1 MNHDGLTQRGAE
13 VYEELG
19 DSPVEKG
26 RPKSLE
32 RSEELQIL
40 AAREPEV
47 ERPLPSGAEPDRS
60 PTPSARGRVLIL
72 LGGSKHGAAYLLS
85 PFAKPPDAA

>member
-1 MNHDGLTQRGAE
+1 MASHLPKPGMNHDGLAQRGAE

-40 AAREPEV
+40 AAREP
-47 ERPLPSGAEPDRS
+47 
-60 PTPSARGRVLIL
+60 
-72 LGGSKHGAAYLLS
+72 
-85 PFAKPPDAA
+85 

>member
-19 DSPVEKG
+19 DSTVDKG

-32 RSEELQIL
+32 RSKVLQIL
-40 AAREPEV
+40 AARGP
-47 ERPLPSGAEPDRS
+47 
-60 PTPSARGRVLIL
+60 
-72 LGGSKHGAAYLLS
+72 
-85 PFAKPPDAA
+85 